1 MNQLTR
7 IKDAVIGYISPAIK
21 RHRIIEPG
29 SISEFSDEH
38 SYSSAEL
45 GPRDELEKK
54 YIIDLPYQ
62 RCLLLSQADNSRKRS
77 REQFEEQLNSKS
89 ITSQD
94 SESLNPQLIDEWE
107 SLDLF
112 QTQPFKEDTGQGCR
126 EITSNV
132 VSHLAG
138 EKVAGIKSIELDYM
152 VDVEAKVHEYLDQ
165 QVEFSRH
172 QDDPIEKSFGEWK
185 PEELFLYERLSL
197 RSYEA
202 MLPSSWEIDF
212 PKLPSAVFV
221 ETDNNKTFV
230 NTNFT
235 STSYG
240 IRALQSLLSL
250 GVRVRDNLLVGAP
263 TKKLISREINRYVKW
278 SQKDGGYA
286 KMYHLPVLAIVSTK
300 RTHSID
306 SISTASDGQ
315 LKLLAEA
322 HRKDL
327 TTSHV
332 ADNLYRR
339 SPPLIY
345 GIVIDQTSVT
355 LVTLD
360 SSKPDAILKLIQ
372 KFDFREKKNDV
383 WIGLAIAVVV
393 IMARNYVMSIKDELK
408 FSVELEADY
417 DI

>member
-21 RHRIIEPG
+21 RRRIIEPG

-45 GPRDELEKK
+45 GPIDELEKN
-54 YIIDLPYQ
+54 YIFDLPYQ
-62 RCLLLSQADNSRKRS
+62 RCLFLSQADKSRKRS
-77 REQFEEQLNSKS
+77 RELFEEQLNSKS
-89 ITSQD
+89 IASED
-94 SESLNPQLIDEWE
+94 SESLDPQLIDEWQN
-107 SLDLF
+107 LDLF
-112 QTQPFKEDTGQGCR
+112 QIQPFKEDGGQGCR
-126 EITSNV
+126 EIISNV

-138 EKVAGIKSIELDYM
+138 EEVAGIKSMEMDYM
-152 VDVEAKVHEYLDQ
+152 IDVEAKVHEYLDQ

-172 QDDPIEKSFGEWK
+172 QDDPIEKVSGEWR
-185 PEELFLYERLSL
+185 PEELFLYERFNL

-202 MLPSSWEIDF
+202 MLPSSWKVDL
-212 PKLPSAVFV
+212 PKLPNAVFA
-221 ETDNNKTFV
+221 ETDNNKTYI

-235 STSYG
+235 SSSYG

-250 GVRVRDNLLVGAP
+250 GVRIRDNLLVGAP
-263 TKKLISREINRYVKW
+263 TEKLILREIKSYVRW

-286 KMYHLPVLAIVSTK
+286 KMYHLPVLAIISAK
-300 RTHSID
+300 KPHSID
-306 SISTASDGQ
+306 STSTASDGQ
-315 LKLLAEA
+315 MKLLAES

-327 TTSHV
+327 TTSDV

-345 GIVIDQTSVT
+345 GIAIAQTSVT

-360 SSKPDAILKLIQ
+360 SANPDATLKLIQ
-372 KFDFREKKNDV
+372 EFDFREKKNDV
-383 WIGLAIAVVV
+383 WIGLAIAVVIV
-393 IMARNYVMSIKDELK
+393 MARNYVMSIKDELK
-408 FSVELEADY
+408 FSEEPEADC